1 MLTEIDG
8 HLYYLHKLPNE
19 SLSQLAERKRFVF
32 AEAAVDH
39 SIVADRIAL
48 SKFFHN
54 IYFKGCKY
62 PQAIMDKVSQV
73 CHLMQSEPKTKK

>member
-8 HLYYLHKLPNE
+8 HLYILHKLPNE
-19 SLSQLAERKRFVF
+19 SLFQLAERKRFVF

-39 SIVADRIAL
+39 SIIADRIVL

-54 IYFKGCKY
+54 IKFKGCKY
-62 PQAIMDKVSQV
+62 PQAIMNKVAQV
-73 CHLMQSEPKTKK
+73 CHVLQSQQPTQK